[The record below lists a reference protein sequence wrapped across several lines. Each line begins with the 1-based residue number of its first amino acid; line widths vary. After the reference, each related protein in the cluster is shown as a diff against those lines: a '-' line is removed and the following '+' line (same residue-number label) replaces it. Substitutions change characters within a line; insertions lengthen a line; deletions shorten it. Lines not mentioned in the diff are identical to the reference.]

1 MNGEREWATDGR
13 KAERKTA
20 FKMEAE
26 RERERRAEWELE
38 DGQGAGGGTG
48 RKERDGGD
56 IEPNALNKASV
67 MELMTGCVPLVTRT
81 RATSP
86 TTDARLVLRSPSRFP
101 RESVTTI
108 GGRVSR
114 SRLTHRMLIIPERDL
129 IVVSPSPASSL
140 RFFPVSPRDR
150 AMHSLLI
157 RSFNV
162 N

>member
-1 MNGEREWATDGR
+1 MGHRWTKSR
-13 KAERKTA
+13 TA

-26 RERERRAEWELE
+26 RQRERERRAEWELE

-67 MELMTGCVPLVTRT
+67 MELMTGCVPLVTRSRT

-101 RESVTTI
+101 REFVTTNRWT
-108 GGRVSR
+108 RVAFPPYPPDADNTR
-114 SRLTHRMLIIPERDL
+114 ERFNRGSSTTRWRT
-129 IVVSPSPASSL
+129 IVVTSL
-140 RFFPVSPRDR
+140 HFFSFRLRDR
-150 AMHSLLI
+150 I
-157 RSFNV
+157 INPFP
-162 N
+162 